1 MTENIIPTNPE
12 FVRRQSQST
21 KQDLPKYV
29 QAMNAV
35 DVAQAK
41 VGNKRASQT
50 APEYFK
56 ELNAKREDIEYHIGN
71 LEASRNALNEQID
84 DARKVLNMIRA
95 GIDAEGKEHD
105 RPFPSLRGSSVLGAF
120 RDETPQNQ
128 GDPNQHYVD

>member
-12 FVRRQSQST
+12 FVRREHEIPPTRS
-21 KQDLPKYV
+21 PKYR
-29 QAMNAV
+29 QAMDAV
-35 DVAQAK
+35 DIAQAK

-71 LEASRNALNEQID
+71 LEASRNALNEQIN

-95 GIDAEGKEHD
+95 GIDAEGKDVNDALESF
-105 RPFPSLRGSSVLGAF
+105 RKTKVLGAF
-120 RDETPQNQ
+120 RDQQFAENQ
-128 GDPNQHYVD
+128 GMAGPID